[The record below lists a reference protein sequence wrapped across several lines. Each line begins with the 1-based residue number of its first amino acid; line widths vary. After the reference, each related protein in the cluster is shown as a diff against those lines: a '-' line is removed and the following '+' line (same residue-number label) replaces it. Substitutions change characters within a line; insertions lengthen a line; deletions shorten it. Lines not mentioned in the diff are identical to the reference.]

1 MSLFYPHLGLNAT
14 LQLCQILLDRTLA
27 EQKASKN
34 VDFKVKSKEI
44 KSFAKSHF
52 KRLEKEGLTT
62 WNGRQIRNAFQTA
75 ITLAEYSSRQS
86 GAESTTL
93 GKEQFQIV
101 AEASKEFDIYMKETL
116 GATEA
121 DLARR
126 EDIRYDR
133 FGVRGL
139 SNTPAVR
146 SEWSK
151 ERHLRPVGRN
161 SKDPES
167 ESEVSS
173 DMDDDEDGDDDDEE
187 EILPRV
193 GDASSTMAKG
203 KAVAAGSSKGESATG
218 SNQLEMK
225 EFEEFLRFQEMKKKR
240 AKS

>member
-1 MSLFYPHLGLNAT
+1 
-14 LQLCQILLDRTLA
+14 
-27 EQKASKN
+27 
-34 VDFKVKSKEI
+34 
-44 KSFAKSHF
+44 
-52 KRLEKEGLTT
+52 
-62 WNGRQIRNAFQTA
+62 
-75 ITLAEYSSRQS
+75 
-86 GAESTTL
+86 
-93 GKEQFQIV
+93 
-101 AEASKEFDIYMKETL
+101 MKETL
-116 GATEA
+116 GATDA

-139 SNTPAVR
+139 GNTPAVR

-173 DMDDDEDGDDDDEE
+173 DMDDDEDGDDEDGDDDDEE

-218 SNQLEMK
+218 SNQLDMK
-225 EFEEFLRFQEMKKKR
+225 EFEEFLRFQKMKKRR
-240 AKS
+240 AKY